1 MPNKILQQYFR
12 LVLHKP
18 VIVLIG
24 VALLA
29 ALLGT
34 YVPRF
39 RMDASADSLVVEGDP
54 DLEYSREI
62 NARYGTGDFVFVTYQ
77 PDQALFSTAALAD
90 LRNLRND
97 LQALDGVES
106 VDSIFDVPLFKVA
119 DVSLSELG
127 DVADNLPTLD
137 SPGISLDAAR
147 ADLGSSE
154 AYRNVLLSAD
164 GRTTALIVNF
174 APNELL
180 AELLESRTTLRE
192 AAEAGA
198 LTDGQ
203 RAELEAV
210 EQQYTETTIAD
221 AAQLH
226 ADITAIR
233 EILDRYRSNATIYLG
248 GVPMIADDLVTFVRS
263 DLVTFGAAI
272 LFFIVASLAYLFR
285 KMRYVLIPLTCGLV
299 IALSVIGL
307 LGLLEWPV
315 TVISSN
321 FISLLLIITISLTVH
336 LIVRYRELEQEQ
348 PDITHQERLQATLK
362 SMIKPCAYTSLTTIV
377 AFGSLVVSDIPPIID
392 FGWMMVMGICCAF
405 ALTFLIF
412 PAVLVLLPNSPST
425 TQKKSIDITP
435 AVAQFTR
442 RNGVVVLAISLLLFV
457 FSGLGVGKLK
467 VENSFISYFDENTDI
482 YQGMVAIDREMGGT
496 TPLDV
501 IIDLGRP
508 NPFDSQDNPFGEDDD
523 SAFDDGFEAFDND
536 FDNDFDDGFEA
547 FDDDFDNDFDDG
559 FDVDDGFA
567 NDDQDID
574 DDAAYWFTSDKMA
587 EIIAIHEYLESLPE
601 TGKVLSLAT
610 LLGIAYELNDG
621 EPLNS
626 IELAVLYNRIPADYK
641 ESLLRPYVSVADD
654 QVRFSVR
661 VLETSPDL
669 VRQELLQTIRDGLTG
684 EFGFAPEQVHLTGML
699 VLYNNMLQSL
709 FESQILTL
717 GLVLLVIMVMFLILF
732 RSWKL
737 ALIGIVPN
745 ILAAM
750 SVLGLMGWLGI
761 PLDMMTI
768 TIAAISVG
776 IGVDNTI
783 HYIHRYKT
791 SFPGIGDYTQT
802 MIYCHGSI
810 GKAMYYTGFTIVA
823 GFSILVLSNFI
834 PTIYFGLLT
843 SMAMVLA
850 LAGALTL
857 LPKLLIIFRPLGPE
871 TTDRQA

>member
-1 MPNKILQQYFR
+1 MPYKFLQLYLR

-18 VIVLIG
+18 VIVLIL
-24 VALLA
+24 VAIVA
-29 ALLGT
+29 ALLGS

-62 NARYGTGDFVFVTYQ
+62 NARYGTGDFVFVTFQ
-77 PDQALFSTAALAD
+77 PNQPLFSESALSD
-90 LRNLRND
+90 LRSLRGD
-97 LQALDGVES
+97 LQALAGVAS

-137 SPGISLDAAR
+137 SPGISLEAAA

-154 AYRNVLLSAD
+154 AYRDVLLSAD

-174 APNELL
+174 APNPPLT
-180 AELLESRTTLRE
+180 ELLEARTTLRE
-192 AAEAGA
+192 AAGESGLTGA
-198 LTDGQ
+198 Q
-203 RAELEAV
+203 QAELHAV
-210 EQQYTETTIAD
+210 EAQYTAATIAD

-226 ADITAIR
+226 DDITAIR
-233 EILDRYRSNATIYLG
+233 ATLDRYRDNATIYLG

-285 KMRYVLIPLTCGLV
+285 KTRYVLIPLTCGLI
-299 IALSVIGL
+299 IALSVVGL

-348 PDITHQERLQATLK
+348 PDATHLERLQATLK
-362 SMIKPCAYTSLTTIV
+362 SMIKPCAYTSLTTVV

-405 ALTFLIF
+405 ALTFLVF
-412 PAVLVLLPNSPST
+412 PAVLVLLPGSPST
-425 TQKKSIDITP
+425 AQKKSIDITP
-435 AVAQFTR
+435 ALAQFTR
-442 RNGVVVLAISLLLFV
+442 RYGTVVLAISLLLFV
-457 FSGLGVGKLK
+457 FSGLGIGKLK

-501 IIDLGRP
+501 IIDLRRP
-508 NPFDSQDNPFGEDDD
+508 NPFEAQANPFGEQD
-523 SAFDDGFEAFDND
+523 AGFDD
-536 FDNDFDDGFEA
+536 
-547 FDDDFDNDFDDG
+547 FDDDFDIDFDDG
-559 FDVDDGFA
+559 FDIGFEDDFDDGFDLDNA
-567 NDDQDID
+567 FTDSDQDVD

-587 EIIAIHEYLESLPE
+587 EIIAIQDYLESLPE

-610 LLGIAYELNDG
+610 LLGIAYELNDD

-626 IELAVLYNRIPADYK
+626 LELAVLYNRIPADYK
-641 ESLLRPYVSVADD
+641 ESLLRPYVSVDDD
-654 QVRFSVR
+654 QVRFSIR

-669 VRQELLQTIRDGLTG
+669 VRQELLQSIQDGLT
-684 EFGFAPEQVHLTGML
+684 EKFGFAPEQIHLTGML

-717 GLVLLVIMVMFLILF
+717 GLVLMVIMIMFLILF

-737 ALIGIVPN
+737 AIIGIVPN

-761 PLDMMTI
+761 PLDMMTT

-783 HYIHRYKT
+783 HYVHRYKT
-791 SFPGIGDYTQT
+791 RFPEIGDYTKT
-802 MIYCHGSI
+802 MVYCHGSI

-843 SMAMVLA
+843 SMAMCLA

-857 LPKLLIIFRPLGPE
+857 LPKLLIIFRPLGPGE
-871 TTDRQA
+871 AKL